1 MKRFLTRRQALQE
14 AAIGFGAMAVNSM
27 LQQERMFAAESAI
40 AKERTYDLK
49 PKAPHFAAKAK
60 RVIFI
65 YIGGGPSTIDMF
77 DPKPA
82 LMKYDG
88 KPAPFEIK
96 GRALNGSQQIMA
108 SPWKFTECGHTGP
121 QVSNLLPHFQK
132 VVDKVTFVR
141 SMTTDRIDHSTAQ
154 FTFVTGRGATGFP
167 AIGSGGGSSRGAAG
181 S

>member
-1 MKRFLTRRQALQE
+1 MLQD
-14 AAIGFGAMAVNSM
+14 AAVGFGAMAVNSM
-27 LQQERMFAAESAI
+27 LQQERLFAADAAS
-40 AKERTYDLK
+40 AKERVYDLL
-49 PKAPHFAAKAK
+49 PKVPHFAPKAK

-108 SPWKFTECGHTGP
+108 SPWKFSSVGNHGR
-121 QVSNLLPHFQK
+121 QVSELLPYFQK

-141 SMTTDRIDHSTAQ
+141 SMTTDRIDHSTA
-154 FTFVTGRGATGFP
+154 
-167 AIGSGGGSSRGAAG
+167 
-181 S
+181 

>member
-27 LQQERMFAAESAI
+27 LQQERLFAAESAS
-40 AKERTYDLK
+40 AKERVYDLK
-49 PKAPHFAAKAK
+49 PKPPHFAPKAK
-60 RVIFI
+60 SVIFI

-108 SPWKFTECGHTGP
+108 SPWKFTDCGAERPPGLRTAA
-121 QVSNLLPHFQK
+121 VLPE
-132 VVDKVTFVR
+132 
-141 SMTTDRIDHSTAQ
+141 
-154 FTFVTGRGATGFP
+154 GRGQGDVRPLHDHGPHRSLHRAVHLRHRP
-167 AIGSGGGSSRGAAG
+167 RLHRLPVASARG
-181 S
+181 